1 MMREPKRA
9 TGRIISVQETRFR
22 LVAEDGR
29 SFLFTLGHGAFAA
42 EAGLIDLH
50 KARASVTIE
59 YEGEPQLESG
69 VARSI
74 RVIRWK
80 HAT

>member
-1 MMREPKRA
+1 MKKRIDTA

-22 LVAEDGR
+22 MVTADGR
-29 SFLFTLGHGAFAA
+29 SFLFTLGHNAFAA
-42 EAGLIDLH
+42 EADLIDLR
-50 KARASVTIE
+50 KARASVTVE

-69 VARSI
+69 VARSL
-74 RVIRWK
+74 RVIRWN